1 MKYYK
6 MEVTTFLQIMDK
18 KYRILQYIS
27 QNPGVTSADIKVN
40 LSRSSIGVYA
50 RMLLDEGIVQK
61 NDAGEW
67 SLADGYIMQ
76 PIIKEETPMDIVEKQ
91 IRQMIEMNDQR

>member
-1 MKYYK
+1 MKFYL
-6 MEVTTFLQIMDK
+6 MEVITFLQLMDK

-50 RMLLDEGIVQK
+50 RMLLDEGIIQK
-61 NDAGEW
+61 NEVGEW
-67 SLADGYIMQ
+67 SLADGYIMM
-76 PIIKEETPMDIVEKQ
+76 PIVKEETPLDVVDKQ
-91 IRQMIEMNDQR
+91 IRKMIELNDQR